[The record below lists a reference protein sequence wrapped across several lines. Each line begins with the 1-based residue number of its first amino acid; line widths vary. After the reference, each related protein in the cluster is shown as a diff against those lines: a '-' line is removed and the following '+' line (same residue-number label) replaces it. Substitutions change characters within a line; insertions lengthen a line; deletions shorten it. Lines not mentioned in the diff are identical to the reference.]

1 MENSKIL
8 KDSLINKMTKANKV
22 DSSIHESGQLKKEIE
37 ILVPFIKEPW
47 KDFTLTEIKTATKNK
62 SHHYVYEALEKF
74 SKTIL
79 KKEKRGNTNI
89 YKINENAKELDHF
102 ILAEAVLKQKNRHIP
117 YKVVRQIENKIKTS
131 FYTLLITGS
140 YAKNKQTKASDLD
153 IAIIIPKGSK
163 KAFEIAL
170 KEGELTIP
178 EVHGFVFTE
187 EEFYRMLINKE
198 FNYGKECAKNHIIV
212 HGMSSYYK
220 ILLRGLQNGF
230 KG

>member
-1 MENSKIL
+1 MPKT
-8 KDSLINKMTKANKV
+8 KKMDNIIQKN
-22 DSSIHESGQLKKEIE
+22 GQLKKEIE
-37 ILVPFIKEPW
+37 LLIPFIKEPW
-47 KDFTLTEIKTATKNK
+47 KDFTLTEIKTETKNK
-62 SHHYVYEALEKF
+62 SHHYVYGALEKF

-89 YKINENAKELDHF
+89 YKINENTKDLDSF
-102 ILAEAVLKQKNRHIP
+102 ILAETVLRQKNKQIP
-117 YKVVRQIENKIKTS
+117 YKVIQQIENKFKSS

-140 YAKNKQTKASDLD
+140 YAKNKQTKESDLD
-153 IAIIIPKGSK
+153 IAIIIPKISK
-163 KAFEIAL
+163 KPFEIAL

-187 EEFYRMLINKE
+187 EEFYQMLINKE

-212 HGMSSYYK
+212 HGISSYYK
-220 ILLRGLQNGF
+220 ILLKGLQNGF

>member
-1 MENSKIL
+1 MT
-8 KDSLINKMTKANKV
+8 KMTKTNKL
-22 DSSIHESGQLKKEIE
+22 DNSIHKSGQLKKEIDLL
-37 ILVPFIKEPW
+37 IPFIKEPW

-89 YKINENAKELDHF
+89 YKINENTKELDHF
-102 ILAEAVLKQKNRHIP
+102 ILVETVLKQKNKQIP
-117 YKVVRQIENKIKTS
+117 NKVIQQIENKIKTS

-140 YAKNKQTKASDLD
+140 YAKNKQTKGSDLD
-153 IAIIIPKGSK
+153 IAIIIPDLNK
-163 KAFEIAL
+163 KPFEIAL

-187 EEFYRMLINKE
+187 EEFYQMLINKE
-198 FNYGKECAKNHIIV
+198 FNFGKECAKNHIIM
-212 HGMSSYYK
+212 HGISSYYK

>member
-1 MENSKIL
+1 MMKSK
-8 KDSLINKMTKANKV
+8 KMDKTIQKN
-22 DSSIHESGQLKKEIE
+22 GQIKKEVE
-37 ILVPFIKEPW
+37 LLMPFIKEPW
-47 KDFTLTEIKTATKNK
+47 KDFTLTEIKTLTKNK

-89 YKINENAKELDHF
+89 YKINENTTELDHF
-102 ILAEAVLKQKNRHIP
+102 ILAETILKQKNKQISN
-117 YKVVRQIENKIKTS
+117 KVIRQIENKIKTS

-140 YAKNKQTKASDLD
+140 YAKNKQTKGSDID
-153 IAIIIPKGSK
+153 IAIIIPDTDK
-163 KAFEIAL
+163 KPFEIAL
-170 KEGELTIP
+170 KEGELIIP

-187 EEFYRMLINKE
+187 EEFYLMLINKE
-198 FNYGKECAKNHIIV
+198 FNFGKECAKNHIII
-212 HGMSSYYK
+212 HGISSYYK

>member
-1 MENSKIL
+1 MKSK
-8 KDSLINKMTKANKV
+8 KMDKTIQKN
-22 DSSIHESGQLKKEIE
+22 GQIKKEVE
-37 ILVPFIKEPW
+37 LLMPFIKEPW
-47 KDFTLTEIKTATKNK
+47 KDFTLTEIKTLTKNK

-89 YKINENAKELDHF
+89 YKINENTTELDHF
-102 ILAEAVLKQKNRHIP
+102 ILAETILKQKNKQISN
-117 YKVVRQIENKIKTS
+117 KVIRQIENKIKTS

-140 YAKNKQTKASDLD
+140 YAKNKQTKGSDID
-153 IAIIIPKGSK
+153 IAIIIPDTDK
-163 KAFEIAL
+163 KPFEIAL
-170 KEGELTIP
+170 KEGELIIP

-187 EEFYRMLINKE
+187 EEFYLMLINKE
-198 FNYGKECAKNHIIV
+198 FNFGKECAKNHIII
-212 HGMSSYYK
+212 HGISSYYK